1 MFIDGETIEHVA
13 LRTLGGR
20 SWASLPV
27 AERRRLLGLLLQLV
41 VAVQRLHARGIAHRG
56 LNASR
61 VWVAEDD
68 RVSLPDLE
76 LAHAPD
82 DPSPPLA
89 TGTPGFMSPQQAARP
104 QSSFADDVFALGAL
118 VLFTLTGRDPRRLL
132 GAGSGRTRKW
142 QALAGR
148 GADTLV
154 ACAARCVS
162 EDPTLR
168 PGLEDI
174 ERALACEFVA
184 LGAEAALAGGL
195 LRHPEPESEIGPP
208 LVLHRRIR

>member
-1 MFIDGETIEHVA
+1 MFIDGETIEHAA

-41 VAVQRLHARGIAHRG
+41 VAVQRLHARGIAHRD
-56 LNASR
+56 LNASH

-68 RVSLPDLE
+68 RVSLLDPE
-76 LAHAPD
+76 LAHAPG

-89 TGTPGFMSPQQAARP
+89 TGTLGFRSPQQAAREQP
-104 QSSFADDVFALGAL
+104 SFAADVFALGAL
-118 VLFTLTGRDPRRLL
+118 VLLTLTGLDPRRPL
-132 GAGSGRTRKW
+132 GAGSDRTLRG

-168 PGLEDI
+168 PSIEDI
-174 ERALACEFVA
+174 ERAVACEFVA
-184 LGAEAALAGGL
+184 LGS
-195 LRHPEPESEIGPP
+195 RQ
-208 LVLHRRIR
+208 IR